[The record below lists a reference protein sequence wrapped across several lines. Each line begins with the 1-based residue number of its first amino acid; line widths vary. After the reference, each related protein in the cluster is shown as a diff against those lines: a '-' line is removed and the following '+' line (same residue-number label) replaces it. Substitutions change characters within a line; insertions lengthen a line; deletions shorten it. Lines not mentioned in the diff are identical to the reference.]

1 MIKEILNIQVNSTK
15 SELWATA
22 LCHKSLSPLLL
33 CKKLTKKLTKN
44 LQSVHSGDVFK
55 NQSLKRFDQ
64 TFHKIETVT
73 ATELVNTPN

>member
-22 LCHKSLSPLLL
+22 LCHKSLSSLLL
-33 CKKLTKKLTKN
+33 CKKCQKLTKN